1 MLFFFFKSLFNYE
14 ERGQR
19 QAKTSKRTYTHLQL
33 TANVRDCV
41 KIHFNSRW
49 GTNSLAKVKSLAA
62 FTQTL
67 AAVISMS

>member
-1 MLFFFFKSLFNYE
+1 MPAQNAFFFFFKSLFNYE

-41 KIHFNSRW
+41 KI
-49 GTNSLAKVKSLAA
+49 
-62 FTQTL
+62 QTL
-67 AAVISMS
+67 IDK

>member
-1 MLFFFFKSLFNYE
+1 MPAQNAFFFFKSLFNYE

-41 KIHFNSRW
+41 KIQTLIDKQGSPW
-49 GTNSLAKVKSLAA
+49 PNSLL
-62 FTQTL
+62 
-67 AAVISMS
+67 